1 MTERKP
7 PGVSFESWIDRQI
20 RIAQER
26 GEFDDLPGAGKPIPG
41 AGKPDDPMWW
51 VNQLIEREQISVLPP
66 ALKLRREV
74 DDVMEQVHSEP
85 TEDAVRRVIGE
96 LNARIVGAVRR
107 PPEGP
112 PVNLV
117 PLDVEK
123 VVRSWRERRES

>member
-20 RIAQER
+20 RTAQER
-26 GEFDDLPGAGKPIPG
+26 GQFDNLPGAGKPIPG

-66 ALKLRREV
+66 ALRLRRDV
-74 DDVMEQVHSEP
+74 DDVMEQVHREP
-85 TEDAVRRVIGE
+85 TEDAVRRVVDQ
-96 LNARIVGAVRR
+96 LNARIVDAVRR

-117 PLDVEK
+117 ALDVER
-123 VVRSWRERRES
+123 VVRAWHARRAH

>member
-20 RIAQER
+20 RTAQER
-26 GEFDDLPGAGKPIPG
+26 GQFDNLPGAGQPIPG

-66 ALKLRREV
+66 ALRLRRDV
-74 DDVMEQVHSEP
+74 DDLLEQVHREP
-85 TEDAVRRVIGE
+85 TEDAVRRIVGE
-96 LNARIVGAVRR
+96 LNTRIVDAVRR

-123 VVRSWRERRES
+123 VVRSWHARRAP